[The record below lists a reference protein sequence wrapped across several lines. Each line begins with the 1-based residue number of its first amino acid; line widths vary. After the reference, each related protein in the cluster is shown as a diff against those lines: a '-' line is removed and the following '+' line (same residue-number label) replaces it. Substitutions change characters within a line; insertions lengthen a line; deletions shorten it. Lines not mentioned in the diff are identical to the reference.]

1 MGTIKIIYVY
11 LWAST
16 GKRVAR
22 LQFGD
27 LFLAILEAADT

>member
-16 GKRVAR
+16 GKLVAR
-22 LQFGD
+22 LQFSD
-27 LFLAILEAADT
+27 LFLVILEAADT